1 MNDLLIQNGLVL
13 TMDEEYTIYDPGHVA
28 LAGDRI
34 AGVGHADHVA
44 APSKRTIDATNCVVM
59 PGLVDAHMHEC
70 LLRGFCEDLPLMRWL
85 DEICFPKDRAYTP
98 QDMHAA
104 ALLNQLEM
112 IRGGITTFIDIFRFP
127 GEAAKVAARSG
138 LRAIFSPQIIE
149 TVPGAGETIEDSEA
163 FVAEWHGRANG
174 RIQAWFGPHAPFTVS
189 SEGFRRIARLAER
202 YDVGIHTHLSET
214 AAEVDTVR
222 AEHGLNPVE
231 YLDSLG
237 ILSPQLLAAHCV
249 WLTDDEIHL
258 LAERDVGVAYNPS
271 SNIKLASGVAPVPE
285 LLAAGIRVGLGTDS
299 NLSNNNLDMF
309 EEMRVGATIQKLH
322 HSDSAAMPCRQM
334 LHLAT
339 MGSARALGL
348 AGEIG
353 SLEPGKK
360 ADLIILDLKA
370 PHLWPVL
377 RGAQGN
383 VIEHLVYS
391 ANAADV
397 RTTIVDGQV
406 LMEDKQVRTLDPEEV
421 FATSQEAALSL
432 VKRAGL
438 WAER

>member
-1 MNDLLIQNGLVL
+1 MPSG
-13 TMDEEYTIYDPGHVA
+13 M
-28 LAGDRI
+28 AGQM
-34 AGVGHADHVA
+34 AGSRLG
-44 APSKRTIDATNCVVM
+44 
-59 PGLVDAHMHEC
+59 
-70 LLRGFCEDLPLMRWL
+70 
-85 DEICFPKDRAYTP
+85 
-98 QDMHAA
+98 
-104 ALLNQLEM
+104 
-112 IRGGITTFIDIFRFP
+112 
-127 GEAAKVAARSG
+127 
-138 LRAIFSPQIIE
+138 
-149 TVPGAGETIEDSEA
+149 
-163 FVAEWHGRANG
+163 
-174 RIQAWFGPHAPFTVS
+174 FGPHAPFTVS